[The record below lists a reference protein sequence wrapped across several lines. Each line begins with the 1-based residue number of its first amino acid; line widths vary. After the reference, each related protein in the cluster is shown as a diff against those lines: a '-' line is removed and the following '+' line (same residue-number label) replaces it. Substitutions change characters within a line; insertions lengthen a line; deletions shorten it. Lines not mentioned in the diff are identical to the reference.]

1 MNQPRATGTWLG
13 DRFALWAYLV
23 VFLCPFALQAQA
35 YGYIPEPISPTSYEE
50 CKQMSDQFQAELDD
64 LSNQRSAC
72 VTNHT
77 KQTFPTGDVGSC
89 CHEWSGADA
98 VRAGACWEG
107 FSPCWSLMNQWYCVA
122 INQSAARSRC
132 QDKVKEYQR
141 KQEEERKK
149 QEEEKRRA
157 EQAAQDAKKD
167 ESSSSSESTAKDA
180 SSKDDKKSA
189 FEREVEAYN
198 KDTERLAE
206 LTAERNA
213 QAHQLDRATAKAN
226 KKLSAEAEKTAST
239 NKDVLT
245 RLAELGDSLGHSKD
259 LGSGKA
265 GTDPAPAF
273 DFAGGDATLDRTL
286 AAAGLVV
293 PPFASIPFSMV
304 SNAFRA
310 ELGLMNQVAAAV
322 RDFDHLDPSFA
333 NRNFAAEF
341 GQKVFSPSEFLRTV
355 ATHTASGLVDE
366 YVVKPTAEHVAD
378 VVAGPST
385 SGSSY
390 VLRPIAVNRDGA
402 MSAVKPGEIP
412 AEPHWVGTVTSSVA
426 GQTTAAQVSRE
437 GEYVIY
443 WAPLRYQSGAE
454 LTQSFRHW
462 WVSEAVDG
470 GLSAAVDRLLNP
482 GER

>member
-1 MNQPRATGTWLG
+1 MGATALVALALFPLRLSAQYMPVGTIAATDPAECSALSNDWSAYQSGLTKEHEDCLNANKANNSNQASTSQSVCSRTACQSLH
-13 DRFALWAYLV
+13 DRLFNSNLDAIRQQQLDECHASV
-23 VFLCPFALQAQA
+23 QA
-35 YGYIPEPISPTSYEE
+35 Y
-50 CKQMSDQFQAELDD
+50 Q
-64 LSNQRSAC
+64 
-72 VTNHT
+72 
-77 KQTFPTGDVGSC
+77 
-89 CHEWSGADA
+89 
-98 VRAGACWEG
+98 
-107 FSPCWSLMNQWYCVA
+107 
-122 INQSAARSRC
+122 
-132 QDKVKEYQR
+132 QR
-141 KQEEERKK
+141 KQQERQQAEER
-149 QEEEKRRA
+149 
-157 EQAAQDAKKD
+157 AAQAKRDA
-167 ESSSSSESTAKDA
+167 ESSDNNQASQKQDS

-189 FEREVEAYN
+189 FERDVEAYN
-198 KDTERLAE
+198 KETERLAE

-265 GTDPAPAF
+265 GTDQAPAF
-273 DFAGGDATLDRTL
+273 DFAGGDATLDKTL

-341 GQKVFSPSEFLRTV
+341 GQQVFSPSEFLRTV

-385 SGSSY
+385 GGSSY
-390 VLRPIAVNRDGA
+390 VLRPIAVNRDGGV
-402 MSAVKPGEIP
+402 SAVKPGEIP

-426 GQTTAAQVSRE
+426 GQTTAAQVSRK